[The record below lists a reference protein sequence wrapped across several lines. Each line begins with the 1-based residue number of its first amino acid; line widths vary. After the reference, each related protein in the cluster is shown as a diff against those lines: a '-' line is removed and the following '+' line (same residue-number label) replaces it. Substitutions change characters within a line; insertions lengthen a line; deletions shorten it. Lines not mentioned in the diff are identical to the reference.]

1 MRVVLRQTFMS
12 AVSPYLT
19 RAADCGEHP
28 ALSVSNRLTLL
39 FVPVAQDLHAAP
51 PEQGADAIFK
61 GAAPFAQQHPS
72 VVITV
77 DLKREKMSTF

>member
-1 MRVVLRQTFMS
+1 MS

-19 RAADCGEHP
+19 RAADSGEHP
-28 ALSVSNRLTLL
+28 ALSVSNRLTLF
-39 FVPVAQDLHAAP
+39 FVPFAQDLHAAS

-61 GAAPFAQQHPS
+61 GTVPFPPQHPF

-77 DLKREKMSTF
+77 DLKREKMLTF